1 MKQVATYVTKK
12 TGSDQLLLHNT
23 QPLGGTYVRLETE
36 WKEMLKQRHSQHNMQ
51 ASNNAISLGAFAGT
65 GGGGGG
71 GGQLGSSSSSN
82 QNFYGGGTSSIAGG
96 AAGGVG
102 AGGMAC
108 GPGMLSMSK
117 QKHKY

>member
-12 TGSDQLLLHNT
+12 TGSDQMLSHNA
-23 QPLGGTYVRLETE
+23 QPIGGTYVRLETE
-36 WKEMLKQRHSQHNMQ
+36 WKEMLKQRHSQHNIQ
-51 ASNNAISLGAFAGT
+51 ASNNSISMGGFPNT
-65 GGGGGG
+65 GGGGG

-82 QNFYGGGTSSIAGG
+82 QNFYGGGTMAGG
-96 AAGGVG
+96 GGASGVG

-108 GPGMLSMSK
+108 GPSMLSMSK

>member
-12 TGSDQLLLHNT
+12 TGSDQMLSHNT

-36 WKEMLKQRHSQHNMQ
+36 WKEMLKQRHSQHNVQ
-51 ASNNAISLGAFAGT
+51 ASNNALSLGTFAGT
-65 GGGGGG
+65 GT

-96 AAGGVG
+96 AAAGTG

-108 GPGMLSMSK
+108 GPGMLGMSK